1 MVSKKKKEKSAFT
14 TSLCFT
20 FTGITIN
27 LKYAGGS
34 EYRHCCQDGL
44 VVLIWLISLNCSN
57 LDGNGLY
64 WFTYMP

>member
-44 VVLIWLISLNCSN
+44 VVLI
-57 LDGNGLY
+57 
-64 WFTYMP
+64 